1 MAVTK
6 EQKKAI
12 IAELETIA
20 KDSQSAVFVHAKGI
34 DVNTSNAMRSKLR
47 SEGVGYKV
55 AKKTL
60 IRRAF
65 SAAGIEGELPVLDGE
80 IAVAYGADL
89 TAPAREV
96 YAFQKQLKDNM
107 SIVGGVFEGK
117 FMDQAGMM
125 EIATIPPTQT
135 LRGMFVNIINSPIQ
149 QFVSVLDQ
157 VAKAKEGATA

>member
-1 MAVTK
+1 MAITK

-12 IAELETIA
+12 LAELEQIA
-20 KDSQSAVFVHAKGI
+20 KSPSVVFVHAVGLG
-34 DVNTSNAMRSKLR
+34 VNTSNDMRAKLR
-47 SEGVGYKV
+47 AQGIGYKV

-65 SAAGIEGELPVLDGE
+65 EAASIEGELPALDGE
-80 IAVAYGADL
+80 IAVAYGEDL

-96 YAFQKQLKDNM
+96 YAFQKELKDNV

-117 FMDQAGMM
+117 FKDQAGMM

-157 VAKAKEGATA
+157 VAKAKEQATA